1 MDIQCGQA
9 VSDTCVGETV
19 PFTDAGFQYFVDS
32 AINVFTGGL
41 NIFLQMSTSGMTE
54 NMMKGVNALR
64 CAVVS
69 GGATSWYFIAS
80 AWWALYWLSME
91 DLLEDAL
98 DLAFPYIC
106 TCQEDV
112 DKMAEFFGG
121 NAETQAIFGSCS
133 EAAAST
139 QTSSS

>member
-1 MDIQCGQA
+1 MEMQCGQA
-9 VSDTCVGETV
+9 VSDTCANKTV

-41 NIFLQMSTSGMTE
+41 NIFLQMSTQGMTE

-80 AWWALYWLSME
+80 AWWALYWMGQE
-91 DLLEDAL
+91 GVLEEAL

-112 DKMAEFFGG
+112 DKLAEMFGG
-121 NAETQAIFGSCS
+121 NAETASIFGSCS
-133 EAAAST
+133 EAASAT
-139 QTSSS
+139 A

>member
-1 MDIQCGQA
+1 
-9 VSDTCVGETV
+9 
-19 PFTDAGFQYFVDS
+19 
-32 AINVFTGGL
+32 
-41 NIFLQMSTSGMTE
+41 MTE

-80 AWWALYWLSME
+80 AWWALYWLGQE
-91 DLLEDAL
+91 QLLEDAL

-112 DKMAEFFGG
+112 DNLASFFGG
-121 NAETQAIFGSCS
+121 SDASAAIFGSCS
-133 EAAAST
+133 EAASNTA
-139 QTSSS
+139 

>member
-1 MDIQCGQA
+1 
-9 VSDTCVGETV
+9 
-19 PFTDAGFQYFVDS
+19 
-32 AINVFTGGL
+32 
-41 NIFLQMSTSGMTE
+41 MSTSGMTE

-80 AWWALYWLSME
+80 AWWALYWLGQE
-91 DLLEDAL
+91 GVLEEAL

-112 DKMAEFFGG
+112 DTLAEMFGG
-121 NAETQAIFGSCS
+121 SSESAAIFGSCS

-139 QTSSS
+139 A

>member
-1 MDIQCGQA
+1 MGK
-9 VSDTCVGETV
+9 TV

-69 GGATSWYFIAS
+69 SGATSWYFIAS
-80 AWWALYWLSME
+80 AWWALYWLGQE
-91 DLLEDAL
+91 QLLEDGL

-106 TCQEDV
+106 TCLEDV
-112 DKMAEFFGG
+112 DKLAEMFGG
-121 NAETQAIFGSCS
+121 NAET
-133 EAAAST
+133 ASNA
-139 QTSSS
+139 SSSSTTTTTTS